1 MARFTFTLVFI
12 AMISSFALAIPQF
25 PPVPTPPAP
34 GLPDFSQFIP
44 AVKLDRVPDGFTDL
58 GEAPMN
64 TTVAVTIGLQLS
76 NLDQLTAKLFDI
88 SDPSNPNYGKFMSA
102 DDLFALIAPPKEL
115 VDLALTWLKTFG
127 IIASYNNGYLTFDV
141 NVGVLGALF
150 QAKFRLYRFDVTG
163 EEIIRTME
171 YGFPTPLDPLF
182 ETVFSIADFDTLIPH
197 ATYSLAMRT
206 SKFTRRQMPGSCND
220 IVTPICLQGLYD
232 IPKDRATQQKQQI
245 AVPGFINEYA
255 NQEDLAAFMKG
266 FRPYINPAPT
276 FEEQLVDGG
285 KNPQDLASAG
295 IEANL
300 DIQYTVGIAPG
311 VPTTFYSSGNPN
323 LNGFV
328 NLARKWMNMAQPP
341 SIVSIS
347 YGYNENQLTKGS
359 ANNLCNAFQQL
370 AIRGVSVIVAS
381 GDGGVA
387 GSRPNDKCQTFVPTF
402 PASCPFVTA
411 VGATKG
417 IPEVG
422 AELSAGGFS
431 NHFSRPSY
439 QINAVN
445 GYFGKIGT
453 QYSGRFNPTGRA
465 YPDVSAQGEHISI
478 LKGGQPIQVDGT
490 SASAPIFAAVVA
502 LINDRL
508 ISKGRPVLGFLNPA
522 IYRNPGIWNDITT
535 GSNPGCG
542 TSGFSAQSGWDPV
555 TGMGTPSFQRF
566 AAAVGA

>member
-1 MARFTFTLVFI
+1 MARSTFAFVFI
-12 AMISSFALAIPQF
+12 AMIVSFVLALPQI

-44 AVKLDRVPDGFTDL
+44 VVNLDRVPDGFTDL

-64 TTVAVTIGLQLS
+64 TAVAVTIGLQLQ

-102 DDLFALIAPPKEL
+102 DDLFALVAPPKEL
-115 VDLALTWLKTFG
+115 VDLALIWLKTFG
-127 IIASYNNGYLTFDV
+127 IIASYSNGYLTFDV
-141 NVGVLGALF
+141 NVGVLGTLF

-197 ATYSLAMRT
+197 ATYSPDMRT
-206 SKFTRRQMPGSCND
+206 SKFTRRQMPESCSNT
-220 IVTPICLQGLYD
+220 VTPICLQGLYN
-232 IPKDRATQQKQQI
+232 IPKDPATQRQQL

-255 NQEDLAAFMKG
+255 NRQDLAAFMQS

-276 FEEQLVDGG
+276 FAEQLVDNGR
-285 KNPQDLASAG
+285 NPQDLASAG

-311 VPTTFYSSGNPN
+311 VPTTFYSSGHSN

-328 NLARKWMNMAQPP
+328 NLARNWLNMAQPP
-341 SIVSIS
+341 SVVSIS
-347 YGYNENQLTKGS
+347 YGFNENQ
-359 ANNLCNAFQQL
+359 
-370 AIRGVSVIVAS
+370 
-381 GDGGVA
+381 
-387 GSRPNDKCQTFVPTF
+387 
-402 PASCPFVTA
+402 PFVTA
-411 VGATKG
+411 VGATQG

-422 AELSAGGFS
+422 AEFSAGGFS
-431 NHFSRPSY
+431 DHFSRPPY
-439 QINAVN
+439 QNNAVN
-445 GYFGKIGT
+445 AYLGSIGA
-453 QYSGRFNPTGRA
+453 QYSGRFNPAGRA
-465 YPDVSAQGEHISI
+465 YPDVSAQGKNISI

-490 SASAPIFAAVVA
+490 SASAPIFASVIA

-508 ISKGRPVLGFLNPA
+508 ISKGKPVLGFLNPG
-522 IYRNPGIWNDITT
+522 IYSNPGIWNDITT
-535 GSNPGCG
+535 GNNPSCE
-542 TSGFSAQSGWDPV
+542 TNGFSAQSGWDPV